1 MATEA
6 EEAVRRLVAEI
17 AERLDVD
24 PPAVRFVAD
33 AAFVRW
39 DPELG
44 VRVPARVL
52 AHYDRFGTMPTA
64 DARDV
69 AFAMAKVAA
78 RRAGTDDP
86 TLVEVEALSFA
97 EAFVRD
103 RVLNR

>member
-1 MATEA
+1 MTTEA
-6 EEAVRRLVAEI
+6 EDLVRGLVAEI

-24 PPAVRFVAD
+24 PPAVRFVAG
-33 AAFVRW
+33 AATARW
-39 DPELG
+39 TPGEG
-44 VRVPARVL
+44 VRVPARVV
-52 AHYDRFGTMPTA
+52 AHYDRFGTLPTT

-69 AFAMAKVAA
+69 AFAMAKAAA

-103 RVLNR
+103 CVLNR